1 MTTAEARTEGLRA
14 AIEQRLHGCWYGPG
28 SPPWYLRLFEPVYAA
43 ASRLRYRR
51 EDGDGSRI
59 PRVVVGNITAGGGGK
74 TPLVAAL
81 CRLVQEQG
89 WRAGVAST
97 GYGRRGAE
105 TVRVRADTDPRAC
118 GDEPL
123 LLAKN
128 TGAAVVVARRRT
140 EALAML
146 EKMAVDVIIA
156 DDGLQQ
162 PGLSWDI
169 TVCVVDGLRGTG
181 NGHLLPAG
189 PLREPLQRLW
199 RVDYVVSKGEWAA
212 RPTGLASSVMKLRYA
227 TPRSLDGKETVS
239 FSALQEQVGRGRV
252 HAVAGIADPAPFFAM
267 LEAQGFN
274 LSTHRFADHHRFESR
289 DFNRMSD
296 AAAII
301 MTEKDAVK
309 CREFGLPNAWYV
321 PVEAVLPAAFRER
334 FGEHL
339 ARLQRSRA

>member
-1 MTTAEARTEGLRA
+1 MTLAEARTEGLRA

-28 SPPWYLRLFEPVYAA
+28 NPPWYLRLLEPVYAA
-43 ASRLRYRR
+43 VSRRR
-51 EDGDGSRI
+51 HRRGDGGGGRV
-59 PRVVVGNITAGGGGK
+59 PRVVVGNITAGGSGK

-81 CRLVQEQG
+81 CGLVQERG
-89 WRAGVAST
+89 WQAGVAST

-105 TVRVRADTDPRAC
+105 TVQVRADTDPRVC

-123 LLAKN
+123 LLARN

-162 PGLSWDI
+162 PGLRWDI
-169 TVCVVDGLRGTG
+169 TVCVVDGSRGTG

-199 RVDYVVSKGEWAA
+199 QVDYVISKGEWAA
-212 RPTGLASSVMKLRYA
+212 RPTGLASSVIKLRYG
-227 TPRSLDGKETVS
+227 TPRSVGGEETASLSVLRRQ
-239 FSALQEQVGRGRV
+239 AGQGRV

-274 LSTHRFADHHRFESR
+274 LSAHRFADHHRYQRR
-289 DFNRMSD
+289 DFDRMGD

-309 CREFGLPNAWYV
+309 CRDFKLPNAWYV
-321 PVEAVLPAAFRER
+321 PVEVELPAAFRQR

-339 ARLQRSRA
+339 ARLRRSRP